1 MWIELITIRSTVS
14 TRSLTSE
21 ESAARNSKPTPP
33 HSSSRFILPKT
44 FNRHLKDSSKRPVV
58 VTLKHW
64 NSDANQRSKG
74 KPGYVENPNGLL
86 PPVPS
91 GWNSV
96 FALKPGEWRC
106 RSCNFKN
113 PADAMTCDCCT
124 AVKVEKELP
133 TKHRQ
138 ADDVNSPDEWI
149 CQSCN
154 STNPSCSMT
163 CDSCTAV
170 KVDRTDLTNDDS
182 DDVSA
187 LTDNETYSP
196 SPENRPV
203 KRSDPAEWPIDG
215 STNSK
220 RSKGHDVVH
229 HQTTRTNDAN
239 EGSTNKK
246 HSIEPMDD
254 DSTTKRISLQH
265 GKHETATAN
274 EQYDTEDWM
283 DIEMI
288 PDSPNDPDYNM
299 SE

>member
-1 MWIELITIRSTVS
+1 
-14 TRSLTSE
+14 
-21 ESAARNSKPTPP
+21 
-33 HSSSRFILPKT
+33 
-44 FNRHLKDSSKRPVV
+44 
-58 VTLKHW
+58 
-64 NSDANQRSKG
+64 
-74 KPGYVENPNGLL
+74 
-86 PPVPS
+86 
-91 GWNSV
+91 
-96 FALKPGEWRC
+96 
-106 RSCNFKN
+106 
-113 PADAMTCDCCT
+113 MTCDCCT

-138 ADDVNSPDEWI
+138 ADEVDSPDEWI

-170 KVDRTDLTNDDS
+170 KVDRSDLTNNDG

-220 RSKGHDVVH
+220 QSKGRDVVH
-229 HQTTRTNDAN
+229 HQTTRTNAAN
-239 EGSTNKK
+239 EGSSNKK
-246 HSIEPMDD
+246 HSIEQLDH

-265 GKHETATAN
+265 DKHETATAN
-274 EQYDTEDWM
+274 VQHNTEDWM
-283 DIEMI
+283 DVEMI
-288 PDSPNDPDYNM
+288 PDSPNDRDDNM